1 MFCAPALP
9 AGVLHVIDVADTTV
23 TFVHE
28 TPPTVTAA
36 PARKFVPVMV
46 IDVPPA
52 LVPEE
57 AETLDT
63 VGTAASGVTLT
74 ALEAEDRPAE
84 LRAFKYTV

>member
-1 MFCAPALP
+1 M
-9 AGVLHVIDVADTTV
+9 IDIADTTV

-28 TPPTVTAA
+28 TPPTVTVA

-63 VGTAASGVTLT
+63 VGAVAS
-74 ALEAEDRPAE
+74 ALMLPPGEVPLPEFVEPLVSSA
-84 LRAFKYTV
+84 T

>member
-1 MFCAPALP
+1 
-9 AGVLHVIDVADTTV
+9 
-23 TFVHE
+23 
-28 TPPTVTAA
+28 
-36 PARKFVPVMV
+36 MV

-84 LRAFKYTV
+84 LRAFKYTVYVVPPVRPGIVTGDVASAGFSGIKVIPSNEYS